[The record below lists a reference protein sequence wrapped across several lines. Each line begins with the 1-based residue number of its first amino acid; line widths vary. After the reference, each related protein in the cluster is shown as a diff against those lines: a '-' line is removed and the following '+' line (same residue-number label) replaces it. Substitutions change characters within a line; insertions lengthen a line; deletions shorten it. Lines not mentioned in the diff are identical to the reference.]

1 MKKFSII
8 VPFVMVVV
16 GCNKTESSTAADGGA
31 VAVADTAKA
40 TAPTTNTPSIVDK
53 ALSFLGA
60 GPFEGEIT
68 MNVTE
73 AGKPPH
79 AITYDV
85 KGSKMRFDA
94 PAEAGPAGGGYV
106 IFDGANKKMTSVSDA
121 KKTAFVMDMNGMGG
135 PAGMANPAI
144 AQAAQKKP
152 TIDKTGKTDTVAG
165 YSCDIWKVT
174 EDNGDKGEL
183 CVAKGIT
190 FPMMGRQAS
199 GWMSSLDDYFP
210 LRAVMSDPSGKEKNR
225 MEVTKIEK
233 KSFDDSKFE
242 VPAGYQTMNMGDM
255 MKGLGGLR
263 GMGGPMG
270 GPMQRP
276 PH

>member
-8 VPFVMVVV
+8 VPLVMVVV
-16 GCNKTESSTAADGGA
+16 GCNKAGSATAADGGTA
-31 VAVADTAKA
+31 TADTAAATTKA
-40 TAPTTNTPSIVDK
+40 AAPSIVDK

-68 MNVTE
+68 MNVNE
-73 AGKPPH
+73 AGKPAH
-79 AITYDV
+79 TITYDV
-85 KGSKMRFDA
+85 KGTKMRFDA

-106 IFDGANKKMTSVSDA
+106 IFDGANKKMTTVNDA
-121 KKTAFVMDMNGMGG
+121 KKMAMVMDMNGMGG
-135 PAGMANPAI
+135 AMGGMANPAA
-144 AQAAQKKP
+144 AQAAQAKP
-152 TIDKTGKTDTVAG
+152 NIEKTGKTDTVAG
-165 YSCDIWKVT
+165 YSCEIWKIT
-174 EDNGDKGEL
+174 ETNGDKGDL

-190 FPMMGRQAS
+190 FPMMGRATA
-199 GWMSSLDDYFP
+199 GWMSALEDYFP
-210 LRAVMSDPSGKEKNR
+210 LRVVTSDPSGKEKDR

-233 KSFDDSKFE
+233 KSLDDAKFE
-242 VPAGYQTMNMGDM
+242 VPAGFQTMNMGDM

-276 PH
+276 PR